1 MNLQQVIV
9 LADHLRA
16 KHYEFVTITPES
28 HRAVLARDFD
38 LIQANLRDVFGWNRP
53 FKQACINHNLL
64 LSAQEAGILS
74 QHSEGWKSNIRFSTL
89 ENHLFMHSAYPT
101 TDEDTVFFGPDSYRY
116 ARLIKQT
123 VASMTKKRRNKVIDI
138 GTGSGVGGVVLAS
151 ALQHQYESLLLTDI
165 NPKALEYAKINL
177 AINQTP
183 RVEYCIS
190 DLYESVTAPFDIIV
204 SNPPYLVD
212 SSKRAYRHGGGEYG
226 SLLSTRIVLEGLPL
240 LADDG
245 VMMLYTASPIVDGND
260 LFLDS
265 IKQIF
270 SDKNYSVV
278 YEEIDCDVFGEELST
293 SAYRQVDRIA
303 LISLVVH
310 KINH

>member
-1 MNLQQVIV
+1 MNLQQVIA

-16 KHYEFVTITPES
+16 NHYEFVTITPES

-38 LIQANLRDVFGWNRP
+38 LSQANLRDIFGWNRP
-53 FKQACINHNLL
+53 FKQGCINHNIL
-64 LSAQEAGILS
+64 LSAQEASIFS

-165 NPKALEYAKINL
+165 NPKALEYAKINV
-177 AINQTP
+177 AINQAP
-183 RVEYCIS
+183 RVECCIS
-190 DLYESVTAPFDIIV
+190 DLYESVTAPFDVIV

-212 SSKRAYRHGGGEYG
+212 SSERAYRHGGGEYG

-278 YEEIDCDVFGEELST
+278 YEEIDGDVFGEELST
-293 SAYRQVDRIA
+293 LAYRQVDRIA
-303 LISLVVH
+303 VVSLVVH